1 MEPLIE
7 IVIGP
12 HGETEIAV
20 SGCAGPTCT
29 DLTKAIEQALGTVTG
44 DRKTPEF
51 YLRQEVRREQR

>member
-20 SGCAGPTCT
+20 SGCAGPACA
-29 DLTKAIEQALGTVTG
+29 DLSKAIEQALGRVAG
-44 DRKTPEF
+44 DRKTPEW
-51 YLRQEVRREQR
+51 YQRQEVRREQR